1 MTRRQRRDA
10 GAVER
15 GGLENRC
22 GGDPTQGSNPC
33 LSANHPCFNSLFCD
47 DFSIPAIIPA
57 IRDAPHCIGVR
68 PRQTLIESAAVLERR
83 RLLSLLQQF
92 K

>member
-33 LSANHPCFNSLFCD
+33 LSASN
-47 DFSIPAIIPA
+47 
-57 IRDAPHCIGVR
+57 
-68 PRQTLIESAAVLERR
+68 T
-83 RLLSLLQQF
+83 
-92 K
+92 